1 MAEHSQ
7 QYPVSTMCRVLGVSV
22 SGYYDWRER
31 EPSAHEREDGQLA
44 KEIHRIFYAHRG
56 VYGSP
61 RVHAELRAEGI
72 GCSKERTARLM
83 HEMELCA
90 TPNAPN
96 QWARTNA
103 MVRLRLPTSSTGI
116 SLLPRPTPN
125 G

>member
-44 KEIHRIFYAHRG
+44 KEIQRIFYAHRC

-90 TPNAPN
+90 TPKRTKPVGTHQRNGATPAPN
-96 QWARTNA
+96 
-103 MVRLRLPTSSTGI
+103 
-116 SLLPRPTPN
+116 LLNRDFGTVN
-125 G
+125 LLES